1 MRTSVRLLSLFVL
14 LAVSAGAVSAQE
26 IAWKRSY
33 QEGRQQGQ
41 KASKPLA
48 VFVGS
53 GSVPGKVIPEGSRS
67 SAIRKILADHYICV
81 YLDADRADQQRLI
94 GELGISSKQG
104 LVLSDRTGNL
114 QAYFHD
120 GALSEGELAHQLSTF
135 ADPAVVVRT
144 TLTGSAPSVTPT
156 NSIQRISYYP
166 QNAQPYQPVQTVPNY
181 FQGFRSQPAAAN
193 C

>member
-1 MRTSVRLLSLFVL
+1 MRTSARLLALFVV

-41 KASKPLA
+41 QASKPLA

-53 GSVPGKVIPEGSRS
+53 GSVPAKVIPEGSRS

-81 YLDADRADQQRLI
+81 YLDADQKDQQRLI
-94 GELGISSKQG
+94 RELGISTKQG
-104 LVLSDRTGNL
+104 LVLSDRTGNV
-114 QAYFHD
+114 QAYFCD
-120 GALSEGELAHQLSTF
+120 GPLSEGELAQQLGTF
-135 ADPAVVVRT
+135 ADPTVVVRT
-144 TLTGSAPSVTPT
+144 TLTGNTPSVTPI
-156 NSIQRISYYP
+156 NYSQHISYYP
-166 QNAQPYQPVQTVPNY
+166 QTTQQYHPAQAVPNY
-181 FQGFRSQPAAAN
+181 IQGFRSQPAAAN